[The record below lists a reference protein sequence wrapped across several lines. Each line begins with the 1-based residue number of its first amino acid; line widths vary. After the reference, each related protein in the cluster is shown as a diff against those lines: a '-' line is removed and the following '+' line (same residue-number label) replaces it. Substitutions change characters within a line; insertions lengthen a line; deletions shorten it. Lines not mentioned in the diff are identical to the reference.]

1 MNAEQVIRT
10 YFSGE
15 KSEAVL
21 ILLAGGICLVAA
33 VWLWFW
39 IREPFAR
46 GLAAT
51 LLLTAA
57 LGLGV
62 GGSVYFRTDHQVKQL
77 LELQRTDQARFA
89 AEEGTRIHAVV
100 KSFGQ
105 YRIGYAVAVILAL
118 AFVFLIGKPLF
129 QGLAVGLLILA
140 ALGLTIDFY
149 AEERAAH
156 YLHALESA
164 GVLARQ

>member
-1 MNAEQVIRT
+1 M
-10 YFSGE
+10 
-15 KSEAVL
+15 
-21 ILLAGGICLVAA
+21 
-33 VWLWFW
+33 
-39 IREPFAR
+39 
-46 GLAAT
+46 
-51 LLLTAA
+51 
-57 LGLGV
+57 
-62 GGSVYFRTDHQVKQL
+62 KQL

-89 AEEGTRIHAVV
+89 AEEGPRIHTVV

-149 AEERAAH
+149 AKERAAH

-164 GVLARQ
+164 GVLAGQ

>member
-1 MNAEQVIRT
+1 MNAEQIIRT

-15 KSEAVL
+15 KSEAFL
-21 ILLAGGICLVAA
+21 MIMAGVICLVAA

-46 GLAAT
+46 GLAAA

-62 GGSVYFRTDHQVKQL
+62 GGSVYFRTDKQVQQL

-89 AEEGTRIHAVV
+89 ADEGPRIHAVV

-118 AFVFLIGKPLF
+118 AFVFLVGKPLF
-129 QGLAVGLLILA
+129 QGLAVGLLVLA
-140 ALGLTIDFY
+140 ALGFTIDFF
-149 AEERAAH
+149 AEERAVQ
-156 YLHALESA
+156 YVHALESA
-164 GVLARQ
+164 GVLGRQ

>member
-1 MNAEQVIRT
+1 MNAEQIIRT

-15 KSEAVL
+15 KSEAFL
-21 ILLAGGICLVAA
+21 IVMAGVICLVAA

-46 GLAAT
+46 GLAAA

-62 GGSVYFRTDHQVKQL
+62 GGSVYFRTDKQVRQL
-77 LELQRTDQARFA
+77 LELRSTDQARFA
-89 AEEGTRIHAVV
+89 ADEGPRIHAVV

-105 YRIGYAVAVILAL
+105 YRIGYAVAVILAM
-118 AFVFLIGKPLF
+118 AFVFLVGKPLF
-129 QGLAVGLLILA
+129 QGLTVGLLVLA
-140 ALGLTIDFY
+140 ALGFTIDFY
-149 AEERAAH
+149 AEERAVQ
-156 YLHALESA
+156 YVHALEST
-164 GVLARQ
+164 GVLGRQ